1 MNKAELIEALADKTG
16 LQKQEAKKV
25 LDAYIEIVT
34 ERMSENEEIVLV
46 GFGTLIPRPQTQR
59 LARNPKTGTPV
70 QIPART
76 PIRNDAGSVRYGF
89 TPFVIIVAVSAAPSG
104 KLPST
109 VRSGKSRI
117 LYVMYTPRA
126 SIP

>member
-46 GFGTLIPRPQTQR
+46 GFGTLIPRPQT
-59 LARNPKTGTPV
+59 AKNGADCYSKNG
-70 QIPART
+70 
-76 PIRNDAGSVRYGF
+76 DAV
-89 TPFVIIVAVSAAPSG
+89 
-104 KLPST
+104 T
-109 VRSGKSRI
+109 VLTWQS
-117 LYVMYTPRA
+117 
-126 SIP
+126 

>member
-16 LQKQEAKKV
+16 LQNARKQKKV

-70 QIPART
+70 MIPART
-76 PIRNDAGSVRYGF
+76 
-89 TPFVIIVAVSAAPSG
+89 
-104 KLPST
+104 T
-109 VRSGKSRI
+109 VKFKPGKSSLR
-117 LYVMYTPRA
+117 R
-126 SIP
+126 

>member
-25 LDAYIEIVT
+25 LDAYIEIV
-34 ERMSENEEIVLV
+34 NEEIVLV

-70 QIPART
+70 MIPART
-76 PIRNDAGSVRYGF
+76 TVKFKP
-89 TPFVIIVAVSAAPSG
+89 G
-104 KLPST
+104 KFLLEAMNAHL
-109 VRSGKSRI
+109 K
-117 LYVMYTPRA
+117 
-126 SIP
+126 

>member
-70 QIPART
+70 MITART
-76 PIRNDAGSVRYGF
+76 TVNF
-89 TPFVIIVAVSAAPSG
+89 TPG
-104 KLPST
+104 KFLLEAMNAHL
-109 VRSGKSRI
+109 K
-117 LYVMYTPRA
+117 
-126 SIP
+126 

>member
-25 LDAYIEIVT
+25 LIVT

-70 QIPART
+70 MIPART
-76 PIRNDAGSVRYGF
+76 TVKFKPGKYLLDAINK
-89 TPFVIIVAVSAAPSG
+89 PEE
-104 KLPST
+104 K
-109 VRSGKSRI
+109 K
-117 LYVMYTPRA
+117 
-126 SIP
+126 